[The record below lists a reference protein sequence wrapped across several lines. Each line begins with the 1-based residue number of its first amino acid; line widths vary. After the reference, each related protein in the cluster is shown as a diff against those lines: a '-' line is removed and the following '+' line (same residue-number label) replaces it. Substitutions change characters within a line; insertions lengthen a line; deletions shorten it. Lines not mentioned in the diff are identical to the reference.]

1 MNKKETFMRSFVRNV
16 SQRVKQQWLSL
27 MDSTRNAMSFGS
39 QCITKLITTAHGDN
53 WRRKNKKK

>member
-1 MNKKETFMRSFVRNV
+1 MRSFVRNV